1 MKKKWRNE
9 VMKFLVYFNSESGKQ
24 FPYSLHADSF
34 EEAQE
39 RAQKLAAGYGWTYLY
54 LESA

>member
-1 MKKKWRNE
+1 MRF
-9 VMKFLVYFNSESGKQ
+9 MVYFNSESGKQ
-24 FPYSLHADSF
+24 FPYFLHADSF

-39 RAQKLAAGYGWTYLY
+39 RARKLAAGYGWTYLY